1 MINLEHIRKRYGDKE
16 VLRDVTVTIED
27 GTIFGL
33 IGKNGAGKTTLIN
46 IIAGILPYNGG
57 TVCVKN
63 KNGESARIGYL
74 PDLPAFY
81 DYMTAEEY
89 IKFLANGDMVDITEI
104 LNKVSLDGKV
114 RISSMSRGMRQRLG
128 VAAMLVGNP
137 DVILL
142 DEPTSALDP
151 SGRADVMEILR
162 MLRDD
167 GKTII
172 LSTHILADME
182 KVCDKVGFLVD
193 GVITKDMSV
202 ATCDSEIAE
211 LYVRFAD
218 AIKADVLAKRLS
230 VSQIDDN
237 TLCINVPDGELIE
250 TERIL
255 FTCLANVKNP
265 VVSISTRV
273 SDLDDMF
280 KEVYR

>member
-218 AIKADVLAKRLS
+218 AIKADVFAKRLS

>member
-89 IKFLANGDMVDITEI
+89 IEFLANDDTVDITEV
-104 LNKVSLDGKV
+104 LNRVSLDGKV

-128 VAAMLVGNP
+128 IAAMLVGNP

>member
-89 IKFLANGDMVDITEI
+89 IEFLANDDTVDITEI

-128 VAAMLVGNP
+128 IAAMLVGNP

-255 FTCLANVKNP
+255 FTCLVNVKNP